1 MKIAKVVANPYAAL
15 AIDASDEDA
24 IVGIPQGVVGM
35 PAARNVW
42 LGARLDGV
50 KSARTGKNHFYFP
63 LDRHGKRRVIEID
76 VSDANVRTHIARAIL
91 DGSLIAAD
99 PKTAKLVGLSE
110 KETLEVE
117 KALEAEKAK
126 ALEELQARYGKSA
139 TLDKVPVEAE
149 GDDEQKEPAAPA
161 AKKLTANLRIE
172 EGK

>member
-15 AIDASDEDA
+15 AIDASDSDA
-24 IVGIPQGVVGM
+24 VVGIPQGVVGM

-63 LDRHGKRRVIEID
+63 LAKDGSRRVVEID
-76 VSDANVRTHIARAIL
+76 VSDSNVRTHIARAIL

-99 PKTAKLVGLSE
+99 AKTAKMVGLSE
-110 KETLEVE
+110 KETLPAE

-126 ALEELQARYGKSA
+126 ALDELKVRYGSGVSLADVPTEGEKS
-139 TLDKVPVEAE
+139 P
-149 GDDEQKEPAAPA
+149 DEEQAAPR

>member
-15 AIDASDEDA
+15 AIDASDSDA
-24 IVGIPQGVVGM
+24 VVGIPQGVVGM

-63 LDRHGKRRVIEID
+63 LDKGSRRVVEID
-76 VSDANVRTHIARAIL
+76 VSDSNVRTHIARAIL

-99 PKTAKLVGLSE
+99 AKTAKMVGLSD
-110 KETLEVE
+110 KETLPAE

-126 ALEELQARYGKSA
+126 ALDELRVRYGSAA
-139 TLDKVPVEAE
+139 TLAEVPTE
-149 GDDEQKEPAAPA
+149 GERSPGEEQPTPS